1 MVRNYL
7 ITAYR
12 SLKNRPGITAINV
25 LGLAVGLAACLLI
38 GLWVQQQL
46 SYDAFHPKADNVYRV
61 ALDVEMQ
68 GRQLSAPVAPAPMAS
83 TLRRDVPE
91 VEAAVRLR
99 GQPEVSVQIGDR
111 GFTEDRVY
119 AADSSFFSVFSGF
132 ELLRGNPETALTNAE
147 AVVLTQST
155 AERYFGQTDVMGQ
168 TIQIDG
174 ATRRVTGVIADVP
187 PTSHFQFDLLM
198 RLQVPPQLE
207 ATWMANSFHTYVR
220 LREDHNRTA
229 FAEKLQ
235 GFVETYVG
243 PQAAEALGVPAG
255 QWLSQNEW
263 RYFPQRLTEIYLHSD
278 LQDEMEAVGS
288 IAYVWTFSAV
298 ALFILLIACINFTN
312 LVTARATER
321 AGEVGMRKALGAQP
335 GQLVGQFLGEA
346 LLTTSTAFVIAI
358 IIASAALPSFNN
370 LAGTQL
376 SLSTLVTGPLGLGA
390 LVGVALVSLV
400 AGSYPA
406 FVLSSFR
413 PAEVLK
419 GADRSRSSGPGRW
432 LRQGLVV
439 VQFTVSIALIV
450 GTLVVWN
457 QFDYIQTKR
466 LGLDKEHVVAIE
478 QSQPLEDQ
486 QDTFKDEV
494 RQLQG
499 VVGVGGTDRIFDNM
513 NNTFAFFP
521 DDRPG
526 ENIALGSVEVDHH
539 FVDVMDI
546 EVTTG
551 RNFDPARTTD
561 TTAALVNQAAVEA
574 LGWDDP
580 IGHTLGVE
588 PNDESP
594 YRVVGV
600 VENFHLRSLRQRIDP
615 LVLTL
620 SETPNQVLVR
630 MQPGATSETLAGL
643 EATWQTFAP
652 GTPLSYDFLDARF
665 DALHADT
672 QRMARLFIIFA
683 GLAIAIACFG
693 LFGLATYTAQ
703 RRKKEVGIRKALG
716 ATATQIVHLLS
727 VDFLKLVGVA
737 FAVAAPLAY
746 WAMQRWLQ
754 DFAYRTDIGVGLF
767 LGAGALAFAIAL
779 LTVGTQAL
787 RAARLDPATT
797 LRDE

>member
-1 MVRNYL
+1 
-7 ITAYR
+7 
-12 SLKNRPGITAINV
+12 
-25 LGLAVGLAACLLI
+25 LA
-38 GLWVQQQL
+38 
-46 SYDAFHPKADNVYRV
+46 S
-61 ALDVEMQ
+61 
-68 GRQLSAPVAPAPMAS
+68 
-83 TLRRDVPE
+83 
-91 VEAAVRLR
+91 
-99 GQPEVSVQIGDR
+99 
-111 GFTEDRVY
+111 
-119 AADSSFFSVFSGF
+119 
-132 ELLRGNPETALTNAE
+132 
-147 AVVLTQST
+147 
-155 AERYFGQTDVMGQ
+155 
-168 TIQIDG
+168 
-174 ATRRVTGVIADVP
+174 
-187 PTSHFQFDLLM
+187 
-198 RLQVPPQLE
+198 
-207 ATWMANSFHTYVR
+207 
-220 LREDHNRTA
+220 
-229 FAEKLQ
+229 
-235 GFVETYVG
+235 
-243 PQAAEALGVPAG
+243 
-255 QWLSQNEW
+255 
-263 RYFPQRLTEIYLHSD
+263 
-278 LQDEMEAVGS
+278 
-288 IAYVWTFSAV
+288 
-298 ALFILLIACINFTN
+298 
-312 LVTARATER
+312 
-321 AGEVGMRKALGAQP
+321 
-335 GQLVGQFLGEA
+335 
-346 LLTTSTAFVIAI
+346 
-358 IIASAALPSFNN
+358 
-370 LAGTQL
+370 TQL

-513 NNTFAFFP
+513 NNTLAFFP
-521 DDRPG
+521 HDRPG
-526 ENIALGSVEVDHH
+526 ENIALGSVEVDYH

-561 TTAALVNQAAVEA
+561 TTAALVNQAAVKA

-672 QRMARLFIIFA
+672 HRMARLFIIFA